1 MATVSGRLVLTALL
15 ACSVGAHAQIVTTSG
30 APSGDRRAVPN
41 ERTLGLMLGVHTIGA
56 SGIGISMPSF
66 EAPFQSRFGVGPG
79 VMAGY
84 GFNRIISGYASLDVA
99 RQLKTPDGSV
109 QGSYGLRHAE
119 VGVRVNFADFA
130 LGGGNTL
137 PYLLGSVGR
146 RVLSARMTDPEG
158 ESERTAEL
166 TFHGRVFG
174 VGAGFEHFIS
184 PNMSIDAGLHLGF
197 GNFDRVR
204 LDVIEGPVPAGRKTS
219 RRLRLGVTWRPS
231 TRNSLVAVQ
240 TRRTD
245 D

>member
-1 MATVSGRLVLTALL
+1 VILAALL
-15 ACSVGAHAQIVTTSG
+15 ACSVGARAQSANTG
-30 APSGDRRAVPN
+30 AAVNDERRVVPN

-56 SGIGISMPSF
+56 SGIGITIPSF

-119 VGVRVNFADFA
+119 VGVRVNFADFP

-174 VGAGFEHFIS
+174 LGAGVEHFIS

-197 GNFDRVR
+197 GSFDRVR
-204 LDVIEGPVPAGRKTS
+204 LDVIEGPLPAGRKTS

-231 TRNSLVAVQ
+231 TRNSLTSLQ

-245 D
+245 E